1 MIRRPPRSTRT
12 DTLFPYTTL
21 FRSNKVFSAKS
32 MLADANGSKR
42 SHACRTRRRHVR
54 KGVRRLSVRFGRTP
68 DFRRRTSPTAQNC
81 ASATPPPTPHST
93 HSATTVEHHDGRS
106 CRDHVPWKHNAHT
119 QPQTYPTTTPR

>member
-54 KGVRRLSVRFGRTP
+54 KGVRRLSERFGRTP
-68 DFRRRTSPTAQNC
+68 DFRRRTSPTAPNC
-81 ASATPPPTPHST
+81 ASSTTLPTPHREQSD
-93 HSATTVEHHDGRS
+93 TTFKQHEGQRCIHPAAR
-106 CRDHVPWKHNAHT
+106 KKI
-119 QPQTYPTTTPR
+119 

>member
-54 KGVRRLSVRFGRTP
+54 KGVRRLSERFGRTP

-81 ASATPPPTPHST
+81 ASPTTLTTPHREQ
-93 HSATTVEHHDGRS
+93 AETTLEHHDGRWLNDTAA
-106 CRDHVPWKHNAHT
+106 RKHH
-119 QPQTYPTTTPR
+119 RKEERRVGKEW